1 MERESK
7 RKVLLLLFFSYVL
20 CALLTFAL
28 MPFRWRVALLFAP
41 LWTYSLSLF
50 FFIFFFFQKPSGSM
64 FYELVFTL
72 CKYRQIERDCMSLCC
87 CSIPPPSS
95 SNLLFPLL
103 VFWLGLTALLELGHQ
118 LNNRQLSKIK
128 PIGIRKTN
136 NKANKSDRWERKGL
150 HKRVYTHWLC
160 AECFYFIWFTSRTN
174 KRRACDEGATRK
186 QKNRA
191 TSPSSSFG
199 NRCGAIDWSNWHHMQ
214 GWRWF
219 VKRSSKRENKGRE
232 TE

>member
-1 MERESK
+1 M
-7 RKVLLLLFFSYVL
+7 FYVL
-20 CALLTFAL
+20 CWLLPWCL
-28 MPFRWRVALLFAP
+28 FRWRVALLFAP

-136 NKANKSDRWERKGL
+136 NKKKRTQSKQVRQMRK
-150 HKRVYTHWLC
+150 KRITDC
-160 AECFYFIWFTSRTN
+160 APNAFI
-174 KRRACDEGATRK
+174 
-186 QKNRA
+186 
-191 TSPSSSFG
+191 SFG
-199 NRCGAIDWSNWHHMQ
+199 SPPERISDALAMKAQH
-214 GWRWF
+214 
-219 VKRSSKRENKGRE
+219 ENQKTVQPLPPPLLG
-232 TE
+232 TGVAQ

>member
-1 MERESK
+1 M
-7 RKVLLLLFFSYVL
+7 FYVL
-20 CALLTFAL
+20 CWLLPWCL
-28 MPFRWRVALLFAP
+28 FRWRVALLFAP

-87 CSIPPPSS
+87 CSLPPPSS

-136 NKANKSDRWERKGL
+136 NNKKKNTKQTSQTDEKE
-150 HKRVYTHWLC
+150 KDYTNVYTHWLC

-174 KRRACDEGATRK
+174 KRRACDEGAPRK